1 MINTETGEEIKRFKN
16 KSNKFITCITSY
28 NPFVYD
34 IIGLA
39 NGSSNIFQ

>member
-1 MINTETGEEIKRFKN
+1 LVDIETGKEIKRFKN

-34 IIGLA
+34 IIGIA
-39 NGSSNIFQ
+39 DGSSN

>member
-1 MINTETGEEIKRFKN
+1 VINTETGEEIKRFKN